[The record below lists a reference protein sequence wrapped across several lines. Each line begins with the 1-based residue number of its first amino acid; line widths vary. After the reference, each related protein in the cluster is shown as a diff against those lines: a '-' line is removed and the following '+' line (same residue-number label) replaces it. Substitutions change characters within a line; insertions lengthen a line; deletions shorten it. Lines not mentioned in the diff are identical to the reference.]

1 MEKILATLYL
11 IGVFFTACIFV
22 ASYVGRAISRWM
34 KRNKAVENQPEPV
47 PEPDCDIVG
56 KSKSVL
62 LVPLVFEK
70 HEPAKS
76 EALVAELVSAAE
88 IEPDISPDD
97 VDITLMKSYVPGDDE
112 LGQFRND
119 DVDIPEVFSQGLTY
133 QQISQA
139 IDVMEGKKS
148 GVNEELIAGETFS
161 LMPSDF
167 LDLICLQTNYEMMV
181 KSLIAGYENSIE
193 NMKPIP
199 ATVADFDIKNYV

>member
-1 MEKILATLYL
+1 
-11 IGVFFTACIFV
+11 
-22 ASYVGRAISRWM
+22 
-34 KRNKAVENQPEPV
+34 
-47 PEPDCDIVG
+47 
-56 KSKSVL
+56 
-62 LVPLVFEK
+62 
-70 HEPAKS
+70 
-76 EALVAELVSAAE
+76 
-88 IEPDISPDD
+88 
-97 VDITLMKSYVPGDDE
+97 
-112 LGQFRND
+112 
-119 DVDIPEVFSQGLTY
+119 LTY